1 MEIRLSTS
9 GFNDAAR
16 CLKRYE
22 YRWVDRLVLKPKDV
36 RAAMRRGT
44 WIHRALQLAD
54 EGQPWQGQILNMA
67 RWAIDNEV
75 DPEQVETLVT
85 ETTELVTDY
94 LAYWAGHTDPPGPY
108 TSEATEYQVCWE
120 PKPGIVLSSTIDCL
134 KRDRNGRLWIWER
147 KSTERIPDSDWRG
160 VDPQTMLQYI
170 EARANGLDVVG
181 IMFDYIVTEPGAKL
195 RVTQKGVLY
204 KGDEERS
211 TRLRHWQP
219 VEAELRA
226 KGAPE
231 AYIRDMASRVV
242 NDAAWFQRYPVFR
255 PDENARETLA
265 DVAAVL
271 RAINDARAKQRY
283 ARSISILDCRM
294 FCPYGKLCMHEYMLG
309 RKSEAYREEYT
320 TALTDEVY
328 SEGRAAW

>member
-1 MEIRLSTS
+1 MEISLSTT

-36 RAAMRRGT
+36 RPAMRRGT

-54 EGQPWQGQILNMA
+54 EDQPWRDELDRMWA
-67 RWAIDNEV
+67 WAIENEV
-75 DPEQVETLVT
+75 DPEAASLLRVEVG
-85 ETTELVTDY
+85 ELVDDY
-94 LAYWAGHTDPPGPY
+94 LAYWAGHEDPPGPFE
-108 TSEATEYQVCWE
+108 TVETEYTVQWS
-120 PKPGIVLSSTIDCL
+120 PKPGICLTSKIDCI

-181 IMFDYIVTEPGAKL
+181 VMFDYVVTEPGAKL
-195 RVTQKGVLY
+195 RVTKEGRLY

-211 TRLRHWQP
+211 TRMRHWQP
-219 VEAELRA
+219 VEGELRL
-226 KGAPE
+226 KGASE
-231 AYIRDMASRVV
+231 AYIAEMRSRVV
-242 NDAAWFQRYPVFR
+242 SEAQWFQRYPVFR
-255 PDENARETLA
+255 PDEQATLVLK

-271 RAINDARAKQRY
+271 RSINDARAKDYYPR
-283 ARSISILDCRM
+283 ALSILDCRM
-294 FCPYGKLCMHEYMLG
+294 FCPYGKLCMHEMMLG

-320 TALTDEVY
+320 TALSDEVY
-328 SEGRAAW
+328 SEGRTAW